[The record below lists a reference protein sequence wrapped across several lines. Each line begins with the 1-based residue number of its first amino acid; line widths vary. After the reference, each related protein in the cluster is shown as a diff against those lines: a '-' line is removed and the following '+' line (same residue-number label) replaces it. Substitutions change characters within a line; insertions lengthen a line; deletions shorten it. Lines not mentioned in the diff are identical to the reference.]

1 MSLGFS
7 YRHLYYFW
15 VVACEGSMTRA
26 AARLGIA
33 VQTLSAQVRTLERE
47 LGHALLRPA
56 GRGLALTDAGEAAR
70 RQADQ
75 IFQLGEELPGRVR
88 DAAVAPALRLAIGV
102 SDGLPKLVVRE
113 LMRPLL
119 ATPQLRLVSHEGDL
133 DELLGEVAL
142 HRLDLV
148 LADRPASPNP
158 SLRLFSHR
166 VDLSPIGWFAPP
178 EFAAEVAADFPA
190 ALDRVPVLLPASQSA
205 LRLPLEQWF
214 ERNRLRP
221 RIAGEFEDHALMT
234 TFAAGGMGVFPAAL
248 RIGPELEAHYG
259 LAMVGRSAGL
269 EEAIYATVADR
280 RIAHPLVQ
288 RLIDASRASEGR
300 AAPPR
305 GDGRDGETSGTP
317 RADPA

>member
-1 MSLGFS
+1 MNQGFS

-15 VVACEGSMTRA
+15 VVANEGGMSRA

-33 VQTLSAQVRTLERE
+33 VQTLSAQVRALERE

-56 GRGLALTDAGEAAR
+56 GRGLALTEAGEAAR
-70 RQADQ
+70 RQADE
-75 IFQLGEELPGRVR
+75 IFQLGEELPARVR
-88 DAAVAPALRLAIGV
+88 DAAVAPTLRLAIGV

-113 LMRPLL
+113 LMAPLL
-119 ATPQLRLVSHEGDL
+119 AAPNLRLISQEGDL

-142 HRLDLV
+142 HRLDV
-148 LADRPASPNP
+148 MLADRPAPPNP

-166 VDLSPIGWFAPP
+166 LDLSALAWFAPP
-178 EFAAEVAADFPA
+178 AFAADVLADFPA
-190 ALDRVPVLLPASQSA
+190 ALDRVPVLLPAAQAAS
-205 LRLPLEQWF
+205 RLPLEQWF
-214 ERNRLRP
+214 DRHRLRP

-259 LAMVGRSAGL
+259 LAMVGRCEGV
-269 EEAIYATVADR
+269 EEAVYATVADR

-288 RLIDASRASEGR
+288 QLIG
-300 AAPPR
+300 AAR
-305 GDGRDGETSGTP
+305 R
-317 RADPA
+317 

>member
-1 MSLGFS
+1 MSLNFN

-15 VVACEGSMTRA
+15 VVANEGGMSRA

-33 VQTLSAQVRTLERE
+33 VQTLSAQVRALEHS

-56 GRGLALTDAGEAAR
+56 GRGLALTDAGIAAR

-75 IFQLGEELPGRVR
+75 IFQLGEELPTRVR
-88 DAAVAPALRLAIGV
+88 DAAVAPTLRLALGV
-102 SDGLPKLVVRE
+102 SDGVPKLIVRE

-119 ATPQLRLVSHEGDL
+119 AEPSLRLLSHEGDL

-142 HRLDLV
+142 HRLDV
-148 LADRPASPNP
+148 MLADRPAPPNP

-166 VDLSPIGWFAPP
+166 LDLSPLAWYAPP
-178 EFAAEVAADFPA
+178 VFADQVRADFPA
-190 ALDRVPVLLPASQSA
+190 ALDRVPVLLPGPHAAS
-205 LRLPLEQWF
+205 RLPLEQWF
-214 ERNRLRP
+214 DRHHLRP

-234 TFAAGGMGVFPAAL
+234 TFAAGGMGVFPAASRL
-248 RIGPELEAHYG
+248 GDELEAHYG
-259 LAMVGRSAGL
+259 LAMVGRSEGV

-288 RLIDASRASEGR
+288 QLIDAARR
-300 AAPPR
+300 R
-305 GDGRDGETSGTP
+305 
-317 RADPA
+317 

>member
-1 MSLGFS
+1 VNLGFN

-15 VVACEGSMTRA
+15 VVANEGGMTRA
-26 AARLGIA
+26 AARLGVA
-33 VQTLSAQVRTLERE
+33 VQTLSAQVRALERE

-56 GRGLALTDAGEAAR
+56 GRGLALTEAGEAAR

-88 DAAVAPALRLAIGV
+88 DAAVAPTLRLALGV
-102 SDGLPKLVVRE
+102 SDGLPKLIVRE
-113 LMRPLL
+113 LMRPVLS
-119 ATPQLRLVSHEGDL
+119 TPQLRLVSHEGDL

-142 HRLDLV
+142 HRLDV
-148 LADRPASPNP
+148 MLADRPAPPNP

-166 VDLSPIGWFAPP
+166 LDLSALAWFAPP
-178 EFAAEVAADFPA
+178 AFAAEVAADFPA
-190 ALDRVPVLLPASQSA
+190 ALDHVPVLLPATQAAS
-205 LRLPLEQWF
+205 RLPLEQWF
-214 ERNRLRP
+214 ERHRLRP
-221 RIAGEFEDHALMT
+221 WIAGEFEDHALMT

-259 LAMVGRSAGL
+259 LVMVGRSEGV

-288 RLIDASRASEGR
+288 RLIEASRG
-300 AAPPR
+300 
-305 GDGRDGETSGTP
+305 
-317 RADPA
+317 

>member
-1 MSLGFS
+1 MNLAFN

-15 VVACEGSMTRA
+15 VVANEGSMSRA

-33 VQTLSAQVRTLERE
+33 VQTLSAQVRALERS

-56 GRGLALTDAGEAAR
+56 GRGLALTEAGTVAR

-75 IFQLGEELPGRVR
+75 IFQLGEELPTRVR
-88 DAAVAPALRLAIGV
+88 DAAGTPTLRLALGV
-102 SDGLPKLVVRE
+102 SDGLPKLIVRE
-113 LMRPLL
+113 LMLPLL
-119 ATPQLRLVSHEGDL
+119 AAPNLRLISHEGDL

-142 HRLDLV
+142 HRLDV
-148 LADRPASPNP
+148 MLADRPAPPNP

-166 VDLSPIGWFAPP
+166 LDLSPLAWYAPP
-178 EFAAEVAADFPA
+178 AFAGELRADFPA
-190 ALDRVPVLLPASQSA
+190 ALDRVPVLLPAAQAAS
-205 LRLPLEQWF
+205 RLPLEQWF
-214 ERNRLRP
+214 DRHHLRP

-248 RIGPELEAHYG
+248 RLGDELAAHYG
-259 LAMVGRSAGL
+259 LAMVGRSDGV

-288 RLIDASRASEGR
+288 QLIDTARR
-300 AAPPR
+300 
-305 GDGRDGETSGTP
+305 
-317 RADPA
+317 